1 MEPEIEM
8 EWQELEDFEQ
18 VERLEREIERLKK
31 NLFMLVKLA
40 ADKAKAENDNYD
52 LKQAIHKIYTVS
64 RRVMVGD

>member
-1 MEPEIEM
+1 MQDWELDLEKAEQEI
-8 EWQELEDFEQ
+8 D
-18 VERLEREIERLKK
+18 RLK
-31 NLFMLVKLA
+31 NLLVKLA

>member
-40 ADKAKAENDNYD
+40 ADK
-52 LKQAIHKIYTVS
+52 Q
-64 RRVMVGD
+64 